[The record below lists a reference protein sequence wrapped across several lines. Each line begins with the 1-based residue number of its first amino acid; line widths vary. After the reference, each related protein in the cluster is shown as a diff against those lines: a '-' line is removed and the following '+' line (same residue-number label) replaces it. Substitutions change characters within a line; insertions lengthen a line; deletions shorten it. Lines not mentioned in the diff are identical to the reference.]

1 MRSGAAL
8 HFPKQQLLL
17 KLTFKYE
24 IKMHLPLGVPE
35 KTEQKPVWR
44 ILRPG
49 REKFLTKLIVLSDN
63 HLFKQNIQQKQ
74 LQMNL
79 STY

>member
-1 MRSGAAL
+1 
-8 HFPKQQLLL
+8 
-17 KLTFKYE
+17 
-24 IKMHLPLGVPE
+24 MHLPLGVPE

-49 REKFLTKLIVLSDN
+49 REKVLTKLIVLSDN

>member
-1 MRSGAAL
+1 
-8 HFPKQQLLL
+8 
-17 KLTFKYE
+17 
-24 IKMHLPLGVPE
+24 MHLPLGVPE

-49 REKFLTKLIVLSDN
+49 REKFLTKLTVLSDN

-79 STY
+79 STYGNKIVRKFLCNMFQSKSNIKTDSF

>member
-1 MRSGAAL
+1 
-8 HFPKQQLLL
+8 
-17 KLTFKYE
+17 
-24 IKMHLPLGVPE
+24 MHLPLGVPE

-49 REKFLTKLIVLSDN
+49 REKFLTKLTVLSDN